1 MDRSLQTLRDHHGAN
16 VWVRTLSDEDKA
28 LRASEWQSLEG
39 TAPDQTNELMQ
50 ELEKVWASVFPNSEL
65 ERILF

>member
-1 MDRSLQTLRDHHGAN
+1 MDRSLQTLRDHAGAN

-39 TAPDQTNELMQ
+39 KAPDQTNELMQ
-50 ELEKVWASVFPNSEL
+50 ELE
-65 ERILF
+65 